1 VQAEAFDGQHLA
13 TTGRRQIFDE
23 GARLVP
29 LYGAMDKLRNRYGD
43 FSILRASGFMGS
55 GERRNRLPAKTDE

>member
-1 VQAEAFDGQHLA
+1 
-13 TTGRRQIFDE
+13 
-23 GARLVP
+23 

-43 FSILRASGFMGS
+43 FSILRASGLMGS